1 MKKKIIISVII
12 VLLVAIAV
20 LGGYFYMNSITN
32 KPSKKVEDNSEKSIT
47 IVVTNS
53 KMETQTYNVV
63 TKNRFIKDALDEA
76 AGLKVEYIESEDGAT
91 ISSVN
96 GEVLDN
102 KQQFWTFTLNDDFC
116 QKTVDKQEIK
126 DGDKIAIY
134 FSTM

>member
-12 VLLVAIAV
+12 VLLVAVASVGVYI
-20 LGGYFYMNSITN
+20 FMNSKTGKN
-32 KPSKKVEDNSEKSIT
+32 GGEKVDNSEKSIT
-47 IVVTNS
+47 ITVTNS

-76 AGLKVEYIESEDGAT
+76 AGLNVEYIESEDGAT
-91 ISSVN
+91 ISGVN

-116 QKTVDKQEIK
+116 QKPVDKQEIK